1 MKKLKYQLTTKFFIK
16 IIENK
21 ILVLQK
27 NNILYNNIPNKSY
40 TILLAKQL
48 SFTNL
53 IPFIKFKFPLSLFL
67 FSTYLELQTYL
78 QKVKQQDKAMTSIV
92 FTKINS
98 NIILKSDKNIKTFNS
113 KEIFLNFSQIFNLN
127 ILILKALKLFK

>member
-1 MKKLKYQLTTKFFIK
+1 M
-16 IIENK
+16 
-21 ILVLQK
+21 
-27 NNILYNNIPNKSY
+27 
-40 TILLAKQL
+40 
-48 SFTNL
+48 
-53 IPFIKFKFPLSLFL
+53 
-67 FSTYLELQTYL
+67 ELQTYL
-78 QKVKQQDKAMTSIV
+78 QKIKQQDKAMTSIV